1 MMRRILIS
9 VLLSLLAGLPL
20 GLHAQ
25 APEAV
30 PEYTMKAA
38 YLYNFALLTTW
49 PSATNAPG
57 AEFRLCVYGQDDF
70 GPAMDRLNGKDVNGL
85 KIHVLRIENP
95 DDARQC
101 QLVFIS
107 ETNAARVARLVSV
120 LVDKPVLTV
129 ADENLNSLVMI
140 SLTPENKRLTFAINT
155 SAAKS
160 AKLQLSSKLLRLAA
174 HVVTP

>member
-1 MMRRILIS
+1 
-9 VLLSLLAGLPL
+9 
-20 GLHAQ
+20 
-25 APEAV
+25 
-30 PEYTMKAA
+30 
-38 YLYNFALLTTW
+38 
-49 PSATNAPG
+49 
-57 AEFRLCVYGQDDF
+57 
-70 GPAMDRLNGKDVNGL
+70 MDRLNGKDVNGL

-101 QLVFIS
+101 QLVFIA